1 MEPEHSPIALL
12 KSLRNKPCES
22 ALSKTVAPGNYS
34 NLKLHMGVS
43 LVLLGKNEHSYRFPL
58 CSFSW
63 LEHSFDHNSR
73 SDYFFIYFL
82 PASECLQWHMSSS
95 KPFSPRGWQLQRLWK
110 RICMMAINWKRLQLF
125 SPSWTLSSLSDGKT
139 VLKTI
144 LKLLKLLP
152 SGTGMS
158 WRKPFFIF

>member
-34 NLKLHMGVS
+34 TLKIHMEVL

-58 CSFSW
+58 YSFSW

-82 PASECLQWHMSSS
+82 PTMLTVASEFL
-95 KPFSPRGWQLQRLWK
+95 
-110 RICMMAINWKRLQLF
+110 
-125 SPSWTLSSLSDGKT
+125 
-139 VLKTI
+139 
-144 LKLLKLLP
+144 
-152 SGTGMS
+152 
-158 WRKPFFIF
+158 